1 MVDPYK
7 ILKRPM
13 LTEKSTSLREMESPK
28 FTFVV
33 DKKANKHQIRE
44 AVEQAFDLKGKI
56 RSVRTMNV
64 TGKPKGRLMRF
75 NQGRTPDYKKAIVTW
90 RKGETVPI
98 FDSI

>member
-33 DKKANKHQIRE
+33 TRATIMTATATNMYTRYVLNSSSLKASFVLP
-44 AVEQAFDLKGKI
+44 A
-56 RSVRTMNV
+56 RS
-64 TGKPKGRLMRF
+64 F
-75 NQGRTPDYKKAIVTW
+75 
-90 RKGETVPI
+90 
-98 FDSI
+98 

>member
-33 DKKANKHQIRE
+33 DKKSE
-44 AVEQAFDLKGKI
+44 
-56 RSVRTMNV
+56 
-64 TGKPKGRLMRF
+64 
-75 NQGRTPDYKKAIVTW
+75 
-90 RKGETVPI
+90 
-98 FDSI
+98 